1 MSQKQGPISPIYN
14 QKQGGCEYYKEG
26 SAGAAQ
32 RGKIYYIGLLLS
44 SLCSVFWWRRASCV
58 CPRKS
63 FIVQDVIVTC
73 KLVNKMYVTL
83 T

>member
-26 SAGAAQ
+26 SAVAAQ

-44 SLCSVFWWRRASCV
+44 SLCSVFLVASCV
-58 CPRKS
+58 MCLS
-63 FIVQDVIVTC
+63 AE
-73 KLVNKMYVTL
+73 KLHRTGCYC
-83 T
+83 